1 MIVTVNIQIASI
13 TWNIKV
19 QKKPDDNSL
28 LLKLYFKLFRFV
40 EVVVDPETLQ
50 ILEGKEKLENWF
62 QRGKLDLRKL
72 IEDGVMYKVQLTT

>member
-1 MIVTVNIQIASI
+1 MEYQGT
-13 TWNIKV
+13 
-19 QKKPDDNSL
+19 KKSPDDNSL

-72 IEDGVMYKVQLTT
+72 IEDGVMYKVQLTTQK